1 MDSNDWTIYNG
12 LMPAIEY
19 DPVTQHIVFNA
30 ALLQLFNLPSSTSLP
45 QFLEVIT
52 PLLWQQVCQL
62 KHGQSKLIAW
72 PAAALKPSRWL
83 LWTAIH
89 NPNVSANLFFQITDQ
104 TALGRTTSHWQQQSQ
119 LAIIGQATT
128 GICHEVN
135 QPLNAMRLR
144 IYGLQ
149 AMLQGGG
156 IDRIDTHLTELDNQV
171 GRCAETLSNMREML
185 GHQSLNLTTFD
196 AATSIDR
203 IIQLLKHQFDLQQVN
218 LINTHNHSN
227 THSKFLVFG
236 QAQRL
241 EQVLINLINNARDA
255 LLEQPPKDEPALIS
269 LGLALEDNQG
279 IDGVKIEVTD
289 NGPGI
294 PLELQEKVFEA
305 YYTSK
310 GEHQGT
316 GLGLAICKDL
326 MCDLG
331 GHLSLE
337 SSPGSTIFS
346 LWLPAIGSQ
355 EPLRQ

>member
-12 LMPAIEY
+12 LIPAIEY
-19 DPVTQHIVFNA
+19 DPVTQHIAFNA
-30 ALLQLFNLPSSTSLP
+30 ALLKLLNLPSNAGLP

-52 PLLWQQVCQL
+52 PSLWQKVCQL
-62 KHGQSKLIAW
+62 KHGQSRLIAW
-72 PAAALKPSRWL
+72 PIAEPKPSRWL

-89 NPNVSANLFFQITDQ
+89 NPNVSASLFFQITDQ

-119 LAIIGQATT
+119 LAIIGQATA

-149 AMLQGGG
+149 AMLQSGG
-156 IDRIDTHLTELDNQV
+156 IDHIDTHLTELDNQV

-196 AATSIDR
+196 AATSIDH
-203 IIQLLKHQFDLQQVN
+203 IIQLLKHQFDLQQVK
-218 LINTHNHSN
+218 LIGTHNHPS
-227 THSKFLVFG
+227 TQSKFLVFG

-255 LLEQPPKDEPALIS
+255 LVERPPKDEPALIS
-269 LGLALEDNQG
+269 LSLALEKNQG

-294 PLELQEKVFEA
+294 PLKLQEKVFEA

-326 MCDLG
+326 MSDLG
-331 GHLSLE
+331 GHLSLW
-337 SSPGSTIFS
+337 SIPGSTIFS

-355 EPLRQ
+355 EPIRQ

>member
-12 LMPAIEY
+12 LIPAIEY

-30 ALLQLFNLPSSTSLP
+30 ALLQLFNLPSHTHLP

-72 PAAALKPSRWL
+72 PIEALKPSRWL

-89 NPNVSANLFFQITDQ
+89 NPKVSASLFFQITDQ
-104 TALGRTTSHWQQQSQ
+104 TALGRTMSHWQQQSQ
-119 LAIIGQATT
+119 LAIIGQATN

-149 AMLQGGG
+149 AMLQSGG
-156 IDRIDTHLTELDNQV
+156 IDGIDTHLTELDNQV
-171 GRCAETLSNMREML
+171 GRCAKTLSNMREML

-203 IIQLLKHQFDLQQVN
+203 IIQLLKHQLDLQQVN
-218 LINTHNHSN
+218 LISNHNHSHA
-227 THSKFLVFG
+227 HSKFLVFG

-255 LLEQPPKDEPALIS
+255 LLEQPPTDETALIS
-269 LGLALEDNQG
+269 LSLALEDNQG
-279 IDGVKIEVTD
+279 IDGVRIKVTD

-331 GHLSLE
+331 GHLSLG
-337 SSPGSTIFS
+337 SSPGSTVFS